1 MKKLLYVVFILLIF
15 GSSCSQNTNDIPQS
29 DNLSL
34 QILHFNDI
42 HSSESFNIEITAA
55 DNNTAAASAGGW
67 PRFIQA
73 VSSTETSPYKEI
85 IFAGDVFQQGYPLFT
100 YTNGRYDY
108 DMLCRVSPTII
119 TLGNHELYETDT
131 GVLSSFFD
139 YIIQGKNNCYFDI
152 VLANVKFDNET
163 IQNEIKPYIIK
174 EYGQN
179 KAAYFGLTTNDTG
192 MNNIKGM
199 QIYDPYETAKDI
211 INQLKSEGINKI
223 IAVTHLGIE
232 QDKKLAEMFPDID
245 LVVGGHTHTILGEYS
260 ALNIKSYDAN
270 YPVKVNNSS
279 SYIVTAG
286 YQGLILGN
294 INISFNKD
302 GQISLNE
309 SKPKMLLNPFDNS
322 SLNDEISRY
331 DSFLLIE
338 ENTEA
343 LTEIENIYSSISLD
357 MNKPVGETLDNLY
370 TLKANPDYDY
380 NDHYASS
387 LGSVLSKA
395 LYTAAQTLNYKVD
408 AAFINTGALRVNIPK
423 GTITYGL
430 INQAAP
436 YANDLYIVEIYGKDI
451 ITYAE
456 TYISELVTLNNIN
469 SFPCM
474 YGTSFKYDAANLK
487 LTEKKIL
494 VNNQL
499 KDIDENKIYNIVISS
514 YLYENT
520 DVFKNNALSA
530 EKLNMKDK
538 EVYTD
543 YIIKNS
549 PLQTM
554 IDPVIIYK

>member
-1 MKKLLYVVFILLIF
+1 MKKLLYAVFILLIF
-15 GSSCSQNTNDIPQS
+15 GCSCSQNSNDIPQS
-29 DNLSL
+29 DNFSL

-55 DNNTAAASAGGW
+55 DTNTAASAGGW

-119 TLGNHELYETDT
+119 TLGNHELYETYT

-139 YIIQGKNNCYFDI
+139 YIIQGKNNCSFDI

-179 KAAYFGLTTNDTG
+179 KAAYFGLTTNETG

-199 QIYDPYETAKDI
+199 QIYDPYETAKEI
-211 INQLKSEGINKI
+211 ISQLKNAGINKI

-245 LVVGGHTHTILGEYS
+245 LIVGGHTHTVLGDYS
-260 ALNIKSYDAN
+260 ALNIKSYDKN
-270 YPVKVNNSS
+270 YPVKVNNGL

-294 INISFNKD
+294 INVSFNKD

-338 ENTEA
+338 ENTDA

-357 MNKPVGETLDNLY
+357 MNKPVGETLDTLY

-387 LGSVLSKA
+387 LGSVLSKS

-408 AAFINTGALRVNIPK
+408 AAFINTGSLRVNIPK

-436 YANDLYIVEIYGKDI
+436 YANDLYFVEIYGKDI

>member
-1 MKKLLYVVFILLIF
+1 MKKLLYAVFILLIF
-15 GSSCSQNTNDIPQS
+15 GCSCSQNSNDIPQS
-29 DNLSL
+29 DNFSL

-55 DNNTAAASAGGW
+55 DTNTAASAGGW

-131 GVLSSFFD
+131 GVLNSFFD
-139 YIIQGKNNCYFDI
+139 YIIQGKNNCSFDI

-179 KAAYFGLTTNDTG
+179 KAAYFGLTTNETG

-199 QIYDPYETAKDI
+199 QIYDPYETAKEI
-211 INQLKSEGINKI
+211 IGQLKNAGINKI

-245 LVVGGHTHTILGEYS
+245 LIVGGHTHTVLGDYS
-260 ALNIKSYDAN
+260 ALNIKSYDKN
-270 YPVKVNNSS
+270 YPVKVNNGL

-294 INISFNKD
+294 INVSFNKD

-338 ENTEA
+338 ENTDA

-357 MNKPVGETLDNLY
+357 MNKPVGEALDTLY

-387 LGSVLSKA
+387 LGSVLSKS
-395 LYTAAQTLNYKVD
+395 LYKAAQTLNYKVD
-408 AAFINTGALRVNIPK
+408 AAFINTGSLRVNIPK

-436 YANDLYIVEIYGKDI
+436 YANDLYFVEIYGKDI

>member
-1 MKKLLYVVFILLIF
+1 MKKLLYAVFILLIF
-15 GSSCSQNTNDIPQS
+15 GCSCSQNSNDIPQS
-29 DNLSL
+29 DNFSL

-55 DNNTAAASAGGW
+55 DTNTAASAGGW

-131 GVLSSFFD
+131 GVLNSFFD
-139 YIIQGKNNCYFDI
+139 YIIQGKNNCSFDI

-179 KAAYFGLTTNDTG
+179 KAAYFGLTTNETG

-199 QIYDPYETAKDI
+199 QIYDPYETAKKI
-211 INQLKSEGINKI
+211 ISQLKNAGINKI

-245 LVVGGHTHTILGEYS
+245 LIVGGHTHTVLGDYS
-260 ALNIKSYDAN
+260 ALNIKSYDKN
-270 YPVKVNNSS
+270 YPVKVNNGL

-294 INISFNKD
+294 INVSFNKD

-338 ENTEA
+338 ENTDA

-357 MNKPVGETLDNLY
+357 MNKPVGETLDTLY

-387 LGSVLSKA
+387 LGSVLSKS

-408 AAFINTGALRVNIPK
+408 AAFINTGSLRVNIPK

-436 YANDLYIVEIYGKDI
+436 YANDLYFVEIYGKDI

>member
-1 MKKLLYVVFILLIF
+1 MKKLLYAVFILLIF
-15 GSSCSQNTNDIPQS
+15 GCSCSQNSNDIPQS
-29 DNLSL
+29 DNFSL

-55 DNNTAAASAGGW
+55 DTNTAASAGGW

-131 GVLSSFFD
+131 GVLNSFFD
-139 YIIQGKNNCYFDI
+139 YIIQGKNNCSFDI

-179 KAAYFGLTTNDTG
+179 KATYFGLTTNETG

-199 QIYDPYETAKDI
+199 QIYDPYETAKEI
-211 INQLKSEGINKI
+211 ISQLKNAGINKI

-245 LVVGGHTHTILGEYS
+245 LIVGGHTHTVLGDYS
-260 ALNIKSYDAN
+260 ALNIKSYDKN
-270 YPVKVNNSS
+270 YPVKVNNGL

-294 INISFNKD
+294 INVSFNKD

-338 ENTEA
+338 ENTDA

-357 MNKPVGETLDNLY
+357 MNKPVGETLDTLY

-387 LGSVLSKA
+387 LGSVLSKS

-408 AAFINTGALRVNIPK
+408 AAFINTGSLRVNIPK

-436 YANDLYIVEIYGKDI
+436 YANDLYFVEIYGKDI

>member
-15 GSSCSQNTNDIPQS
+15 GCSCSQNSNDIPQS
-29 DNLSL
+29 DNFSL

-55 DNNTAAASAGGW
+55 NNNTAASAGGW
-67 PRFIQA
+67 PGLIQA

-139 YIIQGKNNCYFDI
+139 YIIQGKKNCSFDI

-211 INQLKSEGINKI
+211 INQLKSAGINKI

-232 QDKKLAEMFPDID
+232 QDKKLTKMFPDID
-245 LVVGGHTHTILGEYS
+245 LIVGGHTHTVLGDYS
-260 ALNIKSYDAN
+260 ALNIKSYDKN
-270 YPVKVNNSS
+270 YPVKINNGS

-294 INISFNKD
+294 INVSFNKD

-331 DSFLLIE
+331 DNFLLIE

-357 MNKPVGETLDNLY
+357 MNKAAGETLDNLY
-370 TLKANPDYDY
+370 TLKANPDYNY

-387 LGSVLSKA
+387 LGSVLSKS

-408 AAFINTGALRVNIPK
+408 ATFINTGALRVNIPK

-436 YANDLYIVEIYGKDI
+436 YANDLYFVEIYGKDI

-499 KDIDENKIYNIVISS
+499 KDIDENIIYNIVISS

-520 DVFKNNALSA
+520 GVFKNNALSA

-549 PLQTM
+549 PIQTI
-554 IDPVIIYK
+554 IDPVIICK

>member
-1 MKKLLYVVFILLIF
+1 MKKLLYAVFILLIF
-15 GSSCSQNTNDIPQS
+15 GCSCSQNSNDIPQS
-29 DNLSL
+29 DNFSL

-55 DNNTAAASAGGW
+55 DTNTAASAGGW

-139 YIIQGKNNCYFDI
+139 YIIQGKNNCSFDI

-179 KAAYFGLTTNDTG
+179 KAAYFGLTTNETG

-199 QIYDPYETAKDI
+199 QIYDPYETAKEI
-211 INQLKSEGINKI
+211 ISQLKNAGINKI

-245 LVVGGHTHTILGEYS
+245 LIVGGHTHTVLGDYS
-260 ALNIKSYDAN
+260 ALNIKSYDKN
-270 YPVKVNNSS
+270 YPVKVNNGL

-294 INISFNKD
+294 INVSFNKD

-338 ENTEA
+338 ENTDA

-357 MNKPVGETLDNLY
+357 MNKPVGETLDTLY

-387 LGSVLSKA
+387 LGSVLSKS

-408 AAFINTGALRVNIPK
+408 AAFINTGSLRVNIPK
-423 GTITYGL
+423 GAITYGL

-436 YANDLYIVEIYGKDI
+436 YANDLYFVEIYGKDI

>member
-1 MKKLLYVVFILLIF
+1 MKKLLYAVFILLIF
-15 GSSCSQNTNDIPQS
+15 GCSCSQNSNDIPQS
-29 DNLSL
+29 DNFSL

-55 DNNTAAASAGGW
+55 DTNTAASAGGW

-139 YIIQGKNNCYFDI
+139 YIIQGKNNCSFDI

-179 KAAYFGLTTNDTG
+179 KAAYFGLTTNETG

-199 QIYDPYETAKDI
+199 QIYNPYETAKEI
-211 INQLKSEGINKI
+211 ISQLKNAGINKI

-245 LVVGGHTHTILGEYS
+245 LIVGGHTHTVLGDYS
-260 ALNIKSYDAN
+260 ALNIKSYDKN
-270 YPVKVNNSS
+270 YPVKVNNGL

-294 INISFNKD
+294 INVSFNKD

-338 ENTEA
+338 ENTDA

-357 MNKPVGETLDNLY
+357 MNKPVGETLDTLY

-387 LGSVLSKA
+387 LGSVLSKS
-395 LYTAAQTLNYKVD
+395 LYKAAQTLNYQVD
-408 AAFINTGALRVNIPK
+408 AAFINTGSLRVNIPK

-436 YANDLYIVEIYGKDI
+436 YANDLYFVEIYGKDI

>member
-1 MKKLLYVVFILLIF
+1 MKKLLYAVFILLIF
-15 GSSCSQNTNDIPQS
+15 GCSCSQNSNDIPQS
-29 DNLSL
+29 DNFSL

-55 DNNTAAASAGGW
+55 DTNTAASAGGW

-131 GVLSSFFD
+131 GVLNSFFD
-139 YIIQGKNNCYFDI
+139 YIIQGKNNCSFDI

-179 KAAYFGLTTNDTG
+179 KAAYFGLTTNETG

-199 QIYDPYETAKDI
+199 QIYDPYETAKEI
-211 INQLKSEGINKI
+211 IGQLKNAGINKI

-245 LVVGGHTHTILGEYS
+245 LIVGGHTHTVLGDYS
-260 ALNIKSYDAN
+260 ALNIKSYDKN
-270 YPVKVNNSS
+270 YPVKVNNGL

-294 INISFNKD
+294 INVSFNKD

-338 ENTEA
+338 ENTDA

-357 MNKPVGETLDNLY
+357 MNKPVGETLDTLY

-387 LGSVLSKA
+387 LGSVLSKS

-408 AAFINTGALRVNIPK
+408 AAFINTGSLRVNIPK

-436 YANDLYIVEIYGKDI
+436 YANDLYFVEIYGKDI

-499 KDIDENKIYNIVISS
+499 KDIDENKIYNIVFSS

>member
-1 MKKLLYVVFILLIF
+1 MKKLLYAVFILLIF
-15 GSSCSQNTNDIPQS
+15 GCSCSQNSNDIPQS
-29 DNLSL
+29 DNFSL

-55 DNNTAAASAGGW
+55 DTNTAASAGGW

-131 GVLSSFFD
+131 GVLNSFFD
-139 YIIQGKNNCYFDI
+139 YIIQGKNNCSFDI

-179 KAAYFGLTTNDTG
+179 KAAYFGLTTNETG

-199 QIYDPYETAKDI
+199 QIYDPYETAKEI
-211 INQLKSEGINKI
+211 ISQLKNAGINKI
-223 IAVTHLGIE
+223 ISVTHLGIE

-245 LVVGGHTHTILGEYS
+245 LIVGGHTHTVLGDYS
-260 ALNIKSYDAN
+260 ALNIKSYDKN
-270 YPVKVNNSS
+270 YPVKVNNGL

-286 YQGLILGN
+286 YQGIILGN
-294 INISFNKD
+294 INVSFNKD

-338 ENTEA
+338 ENTDA

-357 MNKPVGETLDNLY
+357 MNKPVGETLDTLY

-387 LGSVLSKA
+387 LGSVLSKS
-395 LYTAAQTLNYKVD
+395 LYKAAQTLNYKVD
-408 AAFINTGALRVNIPK
+408 AAFINTGSLRVNIPK

-436 YANDLYIVEIYGKDI
+436 YANDLYFVEIYGKDI

>member
-1 MKKLLYVVFILLIF
+1 MKKLLFTVSMLLIF
-15 GSSCSQNTNDIPQS
+15 GCSCSQNNNDIPQN
-29 DNLSL
+29 DNFSL

-42 HSSESFNIEITAA
+42 HSSETFNMQITAA

-85 IFAGDVFQQGYPLFT
+85 IFAGDIFQQGYPLFT

-139 YIIQGKNNCYFDI
+139 YIIQGKDNCSFDI

-174 EYGQN
+174 EYGNN

-211 INQLKSEGINKI
+211 INQLKSAGINKI

-245 LVVGGHTHTILGEYS
+245 LIIGGHTHTILGDYS
-260 ALNIKSYDAN
+260 ALNISSYDKN
-270 YPVKVNNSS
+270 YPVKVNNGS

-294 INISFNKD
+294 INISFNKE

-331 DSFLLIE
+331 ESFLLIE
-338 ENTEA
+338 ENSEA

-357 MNKPVGETLDNLY
+357 MNKPVGETLDTLY
-370 TLKANPDYDY
+370 TLKANPNYDY

-387 LGSVLSKA
+387 LGSVLSYA
-395 LYTAAQTLNYKVD
+395 LYTAAANLNYKVD
-408 AAFINTGALRVNIPK
+408 AAFINTGALRINIEK
-423 GTITYGL
+423 GTITYGI

-436 YANDLYIVEIYGKDI
+436 YANDLYVVKIYGKDI
-451 ITYAE
+451 ISYAE
-456 TYISELVTLNNIN
+456 TNISNFITLNNVN

-499 KDIDENKIYNIVISS
+499 TDIDENKIYNIVISS

-530 EKLNMKDK
+530 EKLNMTDK
-538 EVYTD
+538 EAYTD

-554 IDPVIIYK
+554 VDPVIIYK

>member
-15 GSSCSQNTNDIPQS
+15 GCSCSQNSNDIPQS
-29 DNLSL
+29 DNFSL

-55 DNNTAAASAGGW
+55 DTNTAASAGGW

-131 GVLSSFFD
+131 GILSSFFD

-245 LVVGGHTHTILGEYS
+245 LVVGGHTHTILGDYS

-270 YPVKVNNSS
+270 YPVKVNNGS

-387 LGSVLSKA
+387 LGSVLSKS

>member
-1 MKKLLYVVFILLIF
+1 MKKLLYTVFILLIF
-15 GSSCSQNTNDIPQS
+15 GCSCSQNSNDIPQS
-29 DNLSL
+29 DNFSL

-55 DNNTAAASAGGW
+55 DTNTAASAGGW

-131 GVLSSFFD
+131 GVLNSFFD
-139 YIIQGKNNCYFDI
+139 YIIQGKNNCSFDI

-179 KAAYFGLTTNDTG
+179 KAAYFGLTTNETG

-199 QIYDPYETAKDI
+199 QIYDPYETAKEI
-211 INQLKSEGINKI
+211 ISQLKNAGINKI

-245 LVVGGHTHTILGEYS
+245 LIVGGHTHTVLGDYS
-260 ALNIKSYDAN
+260 ALNIKSYDKN
-270 YPVKVNNSS
+270 YPVKVNNGL

-294 INISFNKD
+294 INVSFNKD

-338 ENTEA
+338 ENTDA

-357 MNKPVGETLDNLY
+357 MNKPVGETLDTLY

-387 LGSVLSKA
+387 LGSVLSKS

-408 AAFINTGALRVNIPK
+408 AAFINTGSLRVNIPK

-436 YANDLYIVEIYGKDI
+436 YANDLYFVEIYGKDI

>member
-1 MKKLLYVVFILLIF
+1 MKKLLYAVFILLIF
-15 GSSCSQNTNDIPQS
+15 GCSCSQNSNDIPQS
-29 DNLSL
+29 DNFSL

-55 DNNTAAASAGGW
+55 DTNTAASAGGW

-131 GVLSSFFD
+131 GVLNSFFD
-139 YIIQGKNNCYFDI
+139 YIIQGKNNCSFDI

-179 KAAYFGLTTNDTG
+179 KAAYFGLTTNETG

-199 QIYDPYETAKDI
+199 QIYDPYETAKEI
-211 INQLKSEGINKI
+211 ISQLKNAGINKI

-245 LVVGGHTHTILGEYS
+245 LIVGGHTHTVLGDYS
-260 ALNIKSYDAN
+260 ALNIKSYDKN
-270 YPVKVNNSS
+270 YPVKVNNGL

-286 YQGLILGN
+286 YQGIILGN
-294 INISFNKD
+294 INVSFNKD

-338 ENTEA
+338 ENTDA

-357 MNKPVGETLDNLY
+357 MNKPVGETLDTLY

-387 LGSVLSKA
+387 LGSVLSKS
-395 LYTAAQTLNYKVD
+395 LYKAAQTLNYKVD
-408 AAFINTGALRVNIPK
+408 AAFINTGSLRVNIPK

-436 YANDLYIVEIYGKDI
+436 YANDLYFVEIYGKDI

>member
-1 MKKLLYVVFILLIF
+1 MKKLLYAVFILLIF
-15 GSSCSQNTNDIPQS
+15 GCSCSQNSNDIPQS
-29 DNLSL
+29 DNFSL

-55 DNNTAAASAGGW
+55 DTNTAASAGGW

-131 GVLSSFFD
+131 GVLNSFFD
-139 YIIQGKNNCYFDI
+139 YIIQGKNNCSFDI

-179 KAAYFGLTTNDTG
+179 KAAYFGLTTNETG

-199 QIYDPYETAKDI
+199 QIYDPYETAKEI
-211 INQLKSEGINKI
+211 ISQLKNAGINKI

-245 LVVGGHTHTILGEYS
+245 LIVGGHTHTVLGDYS
-260 ALNIKSYDAN
+260 ALNIKSYDKN
-270 YPVKVNNSS
+270 YPVKVNNGL

-294 INISFNKD
+294 INVSFNKD

-338 ENTEA
+338 ENTDA

-357 MNKPVGETLDNLY
+357 MNKSVGETLDTLY

-387 LGSVLSKA
+387 LGSVLSKS

-408 AAFINTGALRVNIPK
+408 AAFINTGSLRVNIPK

-436 YANDLYIVEIYGKDI
+436 YANDLYFVEIYGKDI

>member
-1 MKKLLYVVFILLIF
+1 MKKLLYAVFILLIF
-15 GSSCSQNTNDIPQS
+15 GCSCSQNSNDIPQS
-29 DNLSL
+29 DNFSL

-55 DNNTAAASAGGW
+55 DTNTAASAGGW

-131 GVLSSFFD
+131 GVLNSFFD
-139 YIIQGKNNCYFDI
+139 YIIQGKNNCSFDI

-179 KAAYFGLTTNDTG
+179 KAAYFGLTTNETG

-199 QIYDPYETAKDI
+199 QIYDPYETAKEI
-211 INQLKSEGINKI
+211 IGQLKNAGINKI

-245 LVVGGHTHTILGEYS
+245 LIVGGHTHTVLGDYS
-260 ALNIKSYDAN
+260 ALNIKSYDKN
-270 YPVKVNNSS
+270 YPVKVNNGL

-294 INISFNKD
+294 INVSFNKD

-338 ENTEA
+338 ENTDA

-357 MNKPVGETLDNLY
+357 MNKPVGETLDTLY

-387 LGSVLSKA
+387 LGSVLSKS

-408 AAFINTGALRVNIPK
+408 AAFINTGSLRVNIPK

-436 YANDLYIVEIYGKDI
+436 YANDLYFVEIYGKDI

>member
-1 MKKLLYVVFILLIF
+1 MKKLLYAVFILLIF
-15 GSSCSQNTNDIPQS
+15 GCSCSQNSNDIPQS
-29 DNLSL
+29 DNFSL

-55 DNNTAAASAGGW
+55 DTNTAASAGGW

-131 GVLSSFFD
+131 GVLNSFFD
-139 YIIQGKNNCYFDI
+139 YIIQGKNNCSFDI

-179 KAAYFGLTTNDTG
+179 KAAYFGLTTNETG

-199 QIYDPYETAKDI
+199 QIYDPYETAKEI
-211 INQLKSEGINKI
+211 IGQLKNAGINKI

-245 LVVGGHTHTILGEYS
+245 LIVGGHTHTVLGDYS
-260 ALNIKSYDAN
+260 ALNIKSYDKN
-270 YPVKVNNSS
+270 YPVKVNNGL

-294 INISFNKD
+294 INVSFNKD

-338 ENTEA
+338 ENTDA

-357 MNKPVGETLDNLY
+357 MNKPVGETLDTLY

-387 LGSVLSKA
+387 LGSVLSKS
-395 LYTAAQTLNYKVD
+395 LYTAAQTLNYQVD
-408 AAFINTGALRVNIPK
+408 AAFINTGSLRVNIPK

-436 YANDLYIVEIYGKDI
+436 YANDLYFVEIYGKDI

>member
-1 MKKLLYVVFILLIF
+1 
-15 GSSCSQNTNDIPQS
+15 
-29 DNLSL
+29 
-34 QILHFNDI
+34 
-42 HSSESFNIEITAA
+42 
-55 DNNTAAASAGGW
+55 
-67 PRFIQA
+67 
-73 VSSTETSPYKEI
+73 
-85 IFAGDVFQQGYPLFT
+85 
-100 YTNGRYDY
+100 
-108 DMLCRVSPTII
+108 MLCRVSPTII

-131 GVLSSFFD
+131 GVLNSFFD
-139 YIIQGKNNCYFDI
+139 YIIQGKNNCSFDI

-179 KAAYFGLTTNDTG
+179 KAAYFGLTTNETG

-199 QIYDPYETAKDI
+199 QIYDPYETAKEI
-211 INQLKSEGINKI
+211 IGQLKNAGINKI

-245 LVVGGHTHTILGEYS
+245 LIVGGHTHTVLGDYS
-260 ALNIKSYDAN
+260 ALNIKSYYKN
-270 YPVKVNNSS
+270 YPVKVNNGL

-294 INISFNKD
+294 INVSFNKD

-338 ENTEA
+338 ENTDA

-408 AAFINTGALRVNIPK
+408 AAFINTGSLRVNIPK

-436 YANDLYIVEIYGKDI
+436 YANDLYFVEIYGKDI

>member
-1 MKKLLYVVFILLIF
+1 MKKLLYAVFILLIF
-15 GSSCSQNTNDIPQS
+15 GCSCSQNSNDIPQS
-29 DNLSL
+29 DNFSL

-55 DNNTAAASAGGW
+55 DTNTAASAGGW

-131 GVLSSFFD
+131 GVLNSFFD
-139 YIIQGKNNCYFDI
+139 YIIQGKNNCSFDI

-179 KAAYFGLTTNDTG
+179 KAAYFGLTTNETG

-199 QIYDPYETAKDI
+199 QIYDPYETAKEI
-211 INQLKSEGINKI
+211 ISQLKNAGINKI

-245 LVVGGHTHTILGEYS
+245 LIVGGHTHTVLGDYS
-260 ALNIKSYDAN
+260 ALNIKSYDKN
-270 YPVKVNNSS
+270 YPVKVNNGL

-294 INISFNKD
+294 INVSFNKD

-338 ENTEA
+338 ENTDA

-357 MNKPVGETLDNLY
+357 MNKPVGETLDTLY

-387 LGSVLSKA
+387 LGSVLSKS
-395 LYTAAQTLNYKVD
+395 LYKAAQTLNYKVD
-408 AAFINTGALRVNIPK
+408 AAFINTGSLRVNIPK

-436 YANDLYIVEIYGKDI
+436 YANDLYFVEIYGKNI

>member
-1 MKKLLYVVFILLIF
+1 MKKLLYTVFILLIF
-15 GSSCSQNTNDIPQS
+15 GCSCSQNSNDIPQS
-29 DNLSL
+29 DNFSL

-55 DNNTAAASAGGW
+55 DTNTAASAGGW

-131 GVLSSFFD
+131 GVLNSFFD
-139 YIIQGKNNCYFDI
+139 YIIQGKNNCSFDI

-179 KAAYFGLTTNDTG
+179 KAAYFGLTTNETG

-199 QIYDPYETAKDI
+199 QIYDPYETAKEI
-211 INQLKSEGINKI
+211 ISQLKNAGINKI

-245 LVVGGHTHTILGEYS
+245 LIVGGHTHTVLGDYS
-260 ALNIKSYDAN
+260 ALNIKSYDKN
-270 YPVKVNNSS
+270 YPVKVNNGL

-294 INISFNKD
+294 INVSFNKD

-338 ENTEA
+338 ENTDA

-357 MNKPVGETLDNLY
+357 MNKPVGETLDTLY

-387 LGSVLSKA
+387 LGSVLSKS

-408 AAFINTGALRVNIPK
+408 AAFINTGSLRVNIPK

-436 YANDLYIVEIYGKDI
+436 YANDLYFVEIYGKDI

-549 PLQTM
+549 PLQTI

>member
-15 GSSCSQNTNDIPQS
+15 GCSCSQNSNDIPQS
-29 DNLSL
+29 DNFSL

-55 DNNTAAASAGGW
+55 DNNTAASAGGW
-67 PRFIQA
+67 PGLIQA

-131 GVLSSFFD
+131 GVLNSFFD
-139 YIIQGKNNCYFDI
+139 YIIQGKNNCSFDI

-211 INQLKSEGINKI
+211 INQLKSAGINKI

-232 QDKKLAEMFPDID
+232 QDKKLTKMFPDID
-245 LVVGGHTHTILGEYS
+245 LIVGGHTHTVLGDYS
-260 ALNIKSYDAN
+260 ALNIKSYDKN
-270 YPVKVNNSS
+270 YPVKINNGS

-294 INISFNKD
+294 INVSFNKD

-331 DSFLLIE
+331 DNFLLIE

-357 MNKPVGETLDNLY
+357 MNKAAGETLDNLY
-370 TLKANPDYDY
+370 TLKANPDYNY

-387 LGSVLSKA
+387 LGSVLSKS

-436 YANDLYIVEIYGKDI
+436 YANDLYFVEIYGKDI

-499 KDIDENKIYNIVISS
+499 KDIDKNKIYNIVISS

-520 DVFKNNALSA
+520 GVFKNNALSA

-543 YIIKNS
+543 YITKNS
-549 PLQTM
+549 PIQTI

>member
-1 MKKLLYVVFILLIF
+1 MKKLLYAVFILLIF
-15 GSSCSQNTNDIPQS
+15 GCSCSQNSNDIPQS
-29 DNLSL
+29 DNFSL

-55 DNNTAAASAGGW
+55 DTNTAASAGGW

-131 GVLSSFFD
+131 GVLNSFFD
-139 YIIQGKNNCYFDI
+139 YIIQGKNNCSFDI

-174 EYGQN
+174 KYGQN
-179 KAAYFGLTTNDTG
+179 KAAYFGLTTNETG

-199 QIYDPYETAKDI
+199 QIYDPYETAKEI
-211 INQLKSEGINKI
+211 ISQLKNAGINKI

-245 LVVGGHTHTILGEYS
+245 LIVGGHTHTVLGDYS
-260 ALNIKSYDAN
+260 ALNIKSYDKN
-270 YPVKVNNSS
+270 YPVKVNNGL

-294 INISFNKD
+294 INVSFNKD

-338 ENTEA
+338 ENTDA

-357 MNKPVGETLDNLY
+357 MNKPVGETLDTLY

-387 LGSVLSKA
+387 LGSVLSKS
-395 LYTAAQTLNYKVD
+395 LYKAAQTLNYKVD
-408 AAFINTGALRVNIPK
+408 AAFINTGSLRVNIPK

-436 YANDLYIVEIYGKDI
+436 YANDLYFVEIYGKDI

>member
-1 MKKLLYVVFILLIF
+1 MKKLLYTVFILLIF
-15 GSSCSQNTNDIPQS
+15 GCSCSQNSNDIVHN

-42 HSSESFNIEITAA
+42 HSSETFNMQITAA
-55 DNNTAAASAGGW
+55 DTNTAASAGGW

-73 VSSTETSPYKEI
+73 ISSTDASPYKEI
-85 IFAGDVFQQGYPLFT
+85 IFAGDIFQQGYPLFT

-131 GVLSSFFD
+131 GVLNSFFD
-139 YIIQGKNNCYFDI
+139 YIIQGKNNCSFDI

-163 IQNEIKPYIIK
+163 IQNSIKPYIIK
-174 EYGQN
+174 QYGNQSI
-179 KAAYFGLTTNDTG
+179 AYFGVTTAESGFNNITG
-192 MNNIKGM
+192 MKVS
-199 QIYDPYETAKDI
+199 DPFETAGKI
-211 INQLKSEGINKI
+211 ISEIKARGINKI
-223 IAVTHLGIE
+223 IAVTHLGFE
-232 QDKKLAEMFPDID
+232 EDKKLALLYPDID
-245 LVVGGHTHTILGEYS
+245 LIIGGHSHTIQGDFS
-260 ALNIKSYDAN
+260 DIGVSSYEKN
-270 YPVKVNNSS
+270 YPFKPDNTST
-279 SYIVTAG
+279 YIVTAG

-294 INISFNKD
+294 INLSFNQE
-302 GQISLNE
+302 GNASLISA
-309 SKPKMLLNPFDNS
+309 SPKMLINPLDNDTLNNK
-322 SLNDEISRY
+322 ISG
-331 DSFLLIE
+331 SKNVLLIN
-338 ENTEA
+338 ENA
-343 LTEIENIYSSISLD
+343 AAATEIENIYSSISLD
-357 MNKPVGETLDNLY
+357 MNKPVGETLDTLY
-370 TLKANPDYDY
+370 TLKANPNYDY

-387 LGSVLSKA
+387 LGSVLSYA
-395 LYTAAQTLNYKVD
+395 LYTAAAKLNYKVD
-408 AAFINTGALRVNIPK
+408 AAFINTGALRINIPK

-436 YANDLYIVEIYGKDI
+436 FANDLYILEIYGKDI
-451 ITYAE
+451 ISYAE
-456 TYISELVTLNNIN
+456 TTISELVTSNYVN

-474 YGTSFKYDAANLK
+474 YGTSFKYDAANLI

-494 VNNQL
+494 INNQL
-499 KDIDENKIYNIVISS
+499 TDIDDNKIYKIIVSS

-530 EKLNMKDK
+530 VKLNMTDK

-554 IDPVIIYK
+554 IDKVIIYK

>member
-1 MKKLLYVVFILLIF
+1 MKKLLYAVFILLIF
-15 GSSCSQNTNDIPQS
+15 GCSCSQNSNDIPQS
-29 DNLSL
+29 DNFSL

-55 DNNTAAASAGGW
+55 DTNTAASAGGW

-131 GVLSSFFD
+131 GVLNSFFD
-139 YIIQGKNNCYFDI
+139 YIIQGKNNCSFDI

-179 KAAYFGLTTNDTG
+179 KAAYFGLTTNETG

-199 QIYDPYETAKDI
+199 QIYDPYETAKEI
-211 INQLKSEGINKI
+211 ISQLKNAGINKI

-245 LVVGGHTHTILGEYS
+245 LIVGGHTHTVLGDYS
-260 ALNIKSYDAN
+260 ALNIKSYDKN
-270 YPVKVNNSS
+270 YPVKVNNGL

-294 INISFNKD
+294 INVSFNKD

-338 ENTEA
+338 ENTDA

-357 MNKPVGETLDNLY
+357 MNKPVGETLDTLY

-387 LGSVLSKA
+387 LGSVLSKS
-395 LYTAAQTLNYKVD
+395 LYTAAQTLNYQVD
-408 AAFINTGALRVNIPK
+408 AAFINTGSLRVNIPK

-436 YANDLYIVEIYGKDI
+436 YANDLYFVEIYGKDI

>member
-1 MKKLLYVVFILLIF
+1 MKKLLYAVFILLIF
-15 GSSCSQNTNDIPQS
+15 GCSCSQNSNDIPQS
-29 DNLSL
+29 DNFSL

-55 DNNTAAASAGGW
+55 DTNTAASAGGW

-131 GVLSSFFD
+131 GVLNSFFD
-139 YIIQGKNNCYFDI
+139 YIIQGKNNCSFDI

-179 KAAYFGLTTNDTG
+179 KAAYFGLTTNETG

-199 QIYDPYETAKDI
+199 QIYDPYETAKEI
-211 INQLKSEGINKI
+211 ISQLKNAGINKI

-245 LVVGGHTHTILGEYS
+245 LIVGGHTHTVLGDYS
-260 ALNIKSYDAN
+260 ALNIKSYDKN
-270 YPVKVNNSS
+270 YPVKVNNGL

-294 INISFNKD
+294 INVSFNKD

-338 ENTEA
+338 ENTDA

-357 MNKPVGETLDNLY
+357 MNKPVGETLDTLY

-387 LGSVLSKA
+387 LGSVLSKS

-408 AAFINTGALRVNIPK
+408 AAFINTGSLRVNIPK

-436 YANDLYIVEIYGKDI
+436 YANDLYFVEIYGKDI

-456 TYISELVTLNNIN
+456 TYVSELVTLNNIN

>member
-1 MKKLLYVVFILLIF
+1 MKKLLFTISMLLIF
-15 GSSCSQNTNDIPQS
+15 GCSCSQNNNDIPQN
-29 DNLSL
+29 DNFSL

-42 HSSESFNIEITAA
+42 HSSETFNMQITAA

-85 IFAGDVFQQGYPLFT
+85 IFAGDIFQQGYPLFT

-139 YIIQGKNNCYFDI
+139 YIIQGKDNCSFDI

-163 IQNEIKPYIIK
+163 IQSEIKPYIIK
-174 EYGQN
+174 EYGNN

-211 INQLKSEGINKI
+211 INQLKSAGINKI

-245 LVVGGHTHTILGEYS
+245 LIIGGHTHTILGDYS
-260 ALNIKSYDAN
+260 ALNISSYDKN
-270 YPVKVNNSS
+270 YPVKVNNGS

-294 INISFNKD
+294 INISFNKE

-309 SKPKMLLNPFDNS
+309 SKPEMLLNPFDNS

-338 ENTEA
+338 ENSEA

-357 MNKPVGETLDNLY
+357 MNKPVGETLDTLY
-370 TLKANPDYDY
+370 TLKANPNYDY

-387 LGSVLSKA
+387 LGSVLSYA
-395 LYTAAQTLNYKVD
+395 LYTAAANLNYKVD
-408 AAFINTGALRVNIPK
+408 AAFINTGALRINIEK
-423 GTITYGL
+423 GTITYGI

-436 YANDLYIVEIYGKDI
+436 YANDLYIVKIYGKDI
-451 ITYAE
+451 ISYAE
-456 TYISELVTLNNIN
+456 TNISNFITLNNVN

-499 KDIDENKIYNIVISS
+499 TDIDENKIYNIVISS

-530 EKLNMKDK
+530 EKLNMTDK
-538 EVYTD
+538 EAYTD

-549 PLQTM
+549 PLQTI

>member
-15 GSSCSQNTNDIPQS
+15 GCSCSQNSNDIPQS
-29 DNLSL
+29 DNFSL

-55 DNNTAAASAGGW
+55 NNNTAASAGGW
-67 PRFIQA
+67 PGLIQA

-139 YIIQGKNNCYFDI
+139 YIIQGKKNCSFDI

-211 INQLKSEGINKI
+211 INQLKSAGINKI

-232 QDKKLAEMFPDID
+232 QDKKLTKMFPDID
-245 LVVGGHTHTILGEYS
+245 LIVGGHTHTVLGDYS
-260 ALNIKSYDAN
+260 ALNIKSYDKN
-270 YPVKVNNSS
+270 YPVKINNGS

-294 INISFNKD
+294 INVSFNKD

-309 SKPKMLLNPFDNS
+309 SKPKMLLNPFDDS

-331 DSFLLIE
+331 DNFLLIE

-357 MNKPVGETLDNLY
+357 MNKAAGETLDNLY
-370 TLKANPDYDY
+370 TLKANPDYNY

-387 LGSVLSKA
+387 LGSVLSKS

-408 AAFINTGALRVNIPK
+408 ATFINTGALRVNIPK

-436 YANDLYIVEIYGKDI
+436 YANDLYFVEIYGKDI

-499 KDIDENKIYNIVISS
+499 KDIDENIIYNIVISS

-520 DVFKNNALSA
+520 GVFKNNALSA

-549 PLQTM
+549 PIQTI
-554 IDPVIIYK
+554 IDPVIICK

>member
-15 GSSCSQNTNDIPQS
+15 GCSCSQNSNDIPQS
-29 DNLSL
+29 DNFSL

-55 DNNTAAASAGGW
+55 NNNTAASAGGW
-67 PRFIQA
+67 PGLIQA

-139 YIIQGKNNCYFDI
+139 YIIQGKKNCSFDI

-211 INQLKSEGINKI
+211 INQLKSAGINKI

-232 QDKKLAEMFPDID
+232 QDKKLTKMFPDID
-245 LVVGGHTHTILGEYS
+245 LIVGGHTHTVLGDYS
-260 ALNIKSYDAN
+260 ALNIKSYDKN
-270 YPVKVNNSS
+270 YPVKINNGS

-294 INISFNKD
+294 INVSFNKD

-309 SKPKMLLNPFDNS
+309 SKPKMLLNPFDDS

-331 DSFLLIE
+331 DNFLLIE

-357 MNKPVGETLDNLY
+357 MNKAAGETLDNLY
-370 TLKANPDYDY
+370 TLKANPDYNY

-387 LGSVLSKA
+387 LGSVLSKS

-436 YANDLYIVEIYGKDI
+436 YANDLYFVEIYGKDI

-499 KDIDENKIYNIVISS
+499 KDIDENIIYNIVISS

-520 DVFKNNALSA
+520 GVFKNNALSA

-549 PLQTM
+549 PIQTI
-554 IDPVIIYK
+554 IDPVIICK

>member
-1 MKKLLYVVFILLIF
+1 MKKLLYAVFILLIF
-15 GSSCSQNTNDIPQS
+15 GCSCSQNSNDIPQS
-29 DNLSL
+29 DNFSL

-55 DNNTAAASAGGW
+55 DTNTAASAGGW

-131 GVLSSFFD
+131 GVLNSFFD
-139 YIIQGKNNCYFDI
+139 YIIQGKNNCSFDI

-174 EYGQN
+174 EYGHN
-179 KAAYFGLTTNDTG
+179 KAAYFGLTTNETG

-199 QIYDPYETAKDI
+199 QIYDPYETAKEI
-211 INQLKSEGINKI
+211 ISQLKNAGINKI

-245 LVVGGHTHTILGEYS
+245 LIVGGHTHTVLGDYS
-260 ALNIKSYDAN
+260 ALNIKSYDKN
-270 YPVKVNNSS
+270 YPVKVNNGL

-294 INISFNKD
+294 INVSFNKD

-338 ENTEA
+338 ENTDA

-357 MNKPVGETLDNLY
+357 MNKPVGETLDTLY
-370 TLKANPDYDY
+370 TLKTNPDYDY

-387 LGSVLSKA
+387 LGSVLSKS
-395 LYTAAQTLNYKVD
+395 LYTAAQTLNYQVD
-408 AAFINTGALRVNIPK
+408 AAFINTGSLRVNIPK

-436 YANDLYIVEIYGKDI
+436 YANDLYFVEIYGKDI

>member
-1 MKKLLYVVFILLIF
+1 MKKLLYAVFILLIF
-15 GSSCSQNTNDIPQS
+15 GCSCSQNSNDIPQS
-29 DNLSL
+29 DNFSL

-55 DNNTAAASAGGW
+55 DTNTAASAGGW

-131 GVLSSFFD
+131 GVLNSFFD
-139 YIIQGKNNCYFDI
+139 YIIQGKNNCSFDI

-179 KAAYFGLTTNDTG
+179 KAAYFGLTTNETG

-199 QIYDPYETAKDI
+199 QIYDPYETAKEI
-211 INQLKSEGINKI
+211 ISQLKNAGINKI

-245 LVVGGHTHTILGEYS
+245 LIVGGHTHTVLGDYS
-260 ALNIKSYDAN
+260 ALNIKSYDKN
-270 YPVKVNNSS
+270 YPVKVNNGL

-294 INISFNKD
+294 INVSFNKD

-338 ENTEA
+338 ENTDA

-357 MNKPVGETLDNLY
+357 MNKPVGETLDTLY

-387 LGSVLSKA
+387 LGSVLSKS
-395 LYTAAQTLNYKVD
+395 LYKAAQTLNYKVD
-408 AAFINTGALRVNIPK
+408 AAFINTGSLRVNIPK

-436 YANDLYIVEIYGKDI
+436 YANDLYFVEIYGKDI

>member
-1 MKKLLYVVFILLIF
+1 MKKLLYAVFILLIF
-15 GSSCSQNTNDIPQS
+15 GCSCSQNSNDIPQS
-29 DNLSL
+29 DNFSL

-55 DNNTAAASAGGW
+55 DTNTAASAGGW

-131 GVLSSFFD
+131 GVLNSFFD
-139 YIIQGKNNCYFDI
+139 YIIQGKNNCSFDI

-179 KAAYFGLTTNDTG
+179 KAAYFGLTTNETG

-199 QIYDPYETAKDI
+199 QIYDPYETAKEI
-211 INQLKSEGINKI
+211 ISQLKNAGINKI

-245 LVVGGHTHTILGEYS
+245 LIVGGHTHTVLGDYS
-260 ALNIKSYDAN
+260 ALNIKSYDKN
-270 YPVKVNNSS
+270 YPVKVNNGL

-294 INISFNKD
+294 INVSFNKD

-331 DSFLLIE
+331 DNFLLIE

-357 MNKPVGETLDNLY
+357 MNKAAGETLDNLY
-370 TLKANPDYDY
+370 TLKANPDYNY

-387 LGSVLSKA
+387 LGSVLSKS

-436 YANDLYIVEIYGKDI
+436 YANDLYFVEIYGKNI

-520 DVFKNNALSA
+520 GVFKNNALSA

-549 PLQTM
+549 PIQTI

>member
-15 GSSCSQNTNDIPQS
+15 GCSCSQNSNDIPQS
-29 DNLSL
+29 DNFSL

-55 DNNTAAASAGGW
+55 NNNTAASAGGW

-131 GVLSSFFD
+131 GVLNSFFD
-139 YIIQGKNNCYFDI
+139 YIIQGKKNCSFDI

-211 INQLKSEGINKI
+211 INQLKSAGINKI

-232 QDKKLAEMFPDID
+232 QDKKLTKMFPDID
-245 LVVGGHTHTILGEYS
+245 LIVGGHTHTVLGDYS
-260 ALNIKSYDAN
+260 ALNIKSYDKN
-270 YPVKVNNSS
+270 YPVKINNGS

-294 INISFNKD
+294 INVSFNKD

-331 DSFLLIE
+331 DNFLLIE

-357 MNKPVGETLDNLY
+357 MNKAAGETLDNLY
-370 TLKANPDYDY
+370 TLKANPDYNY

-387 LGSVLSKA
+387 LGSVLSKS

-436 YANDLYIVEIYGKDI
+436 YANDLYFVEIYGKDI

-474 YGTSFKYDAANLK
+474 YGTSFKYDAGNLK

-520 DVFKNNALSA
+520 GVFKNNALSA

-549 PLQTM
+549 PIQTI

>member
-1 MKKLLYVVFILLIF
+1 MKKLLYAVFILLIF
-15 GSSCSQNTNDIPQS
+15 GCSCSQNSNDIPQS
-29 DNLSL
+29 DNFSL

-42 HSSESFNIEITAA
+42 HSTESFNIEITAA
-55 DNNTAAASAGGW
+55 DTNTAASAGGW

-131 GVLSSFFD
+131 GVLNSFFD
-139 YIIQGKNNCYFDI
+139 YIIQGKNNCSFDI

-179 KAAYFGLTTNDTG
+179 KAAYFGLTTNETG

-199 QIYDPYETAKDI
+199 QIYDPYETAKEI
-211 INQLKSEGINKI
+211 ISQLKNAGINKI

-245 LVVGGHTHTILGEYS
+245 LIVGGHTHTVLGDYS
-260 ALNIKSYDAN
+260 ALNIKSYDKN
-270 YPVKVNNSS
+270 YPVKVNNGL

-294 INISFNKD
+294 INVSFNKD

-338 ENTEA
+338 ENTDA

-357 MNKPVGETLDNLY
+357 MNKPVGETLDTLY

-387 LGSVLSKA
+387 LGSVLSKS
-395 LYTAAQTLNYKVD
+395 LYKAAQTLNYKVD
-408 AAFINTGALRVNIPK
+408 AAFINTGSLRVNIPK

-436 YANDLYIVEIYGKDI
+436 YANDLYFVEIYGKDI

>member
-1 MKKLLYVVFILLIF
+1 MKKLLYAVFILLIF
-15 GSSCSQNTNDIPQS
+15 GCSCSQNSNDIPQS
-29 DNLSL
+29 DNFSL

-55 DNNTAAASAGGW
+55 DTNTAASAGGW

-131 GVLSSFFD
+131 GVLNSFFD
-139 YIIQGKNNCYFDI
+139 YIIQGKNNCSFDI

-179 KAAYFGLTTNDTG
+179 KAAYFGLTTNETG

-199 QIYDPYETAKDI
+199 QIYDPYETAKEI
-211 INQLKSEGINKI
+211 IGQLKNAGINKI

-245 LVVGGHTHTILGEYS
+245 LIVGGHTHTVLGDYS
-260 ALNIKSYDAN
+260 ALNIKSYDKN
-270 YPVKVNNSS
+270 YPVKVNNGL

-294 INISFNKD
+294 INVSFNKD

-338 ENTEA
+338 ENTDA
-343 LTEIENIYSSISLD
+343 LTEIENIYSSISLN
-357 MNKPVGETLDNLY
+357 MNKPVGETLDTLY

-387 LGSVLSKA
+387 LGSVLSKS

-408 AAFINTGALRVNIPK
+408 AAFINTGSLRVNIPK

-436 YANDLYIVEIYGKDI
+436 YANDLYFVEIYGKDI

-456 TYISELVTLNNIN
+456 TYVSELVTLNNIN

-474 YGTSFKYDAANLK
+474 YGTSFKYDAANSK

>member
-15 GSSCSQNTNDIPQS
+15 GCSCSQNSNDIPQS
-29 DNLSL
+29 DNFSL

-73 VSSTETSPYKEI
+73 VSSIETSPYKEI

-108 DMLCRVSPTII
+108 DMLCRVTPTII

-131 GVLSSFFD
+131 GVLNSFFD
-139 YIIQGKNNCYFDI
+139 YIIQGKNNCSFDI

-179 KAAYFGLTTNDTG
+179 KAAYFGLTTNETG

-199 QIYDPYETAKDI
+199 QIYDPYETAKEI
-211 INQLKSEGINKI
+211 ISQLKNAGINKI

-245 LVVGGHTHTILGEYS
+245 LIVGGHTHTVLGDYS
-260 ALNIKSYDAN
+260 ALNIKSYDKN
-270 YPVKVNNSS
+270 YPVKVNNGL

-294 INISFNKD
+294 INVSFNKD

-338 ENTEA
+338 ENTDA

-357 MNKPVGETLDNLY
+357 MNKPVGETLDTLY

-387 LGSVLSKA
+387 LGSVLSKS

-408 AAFINTGALRVNIPK
+408 AAFINTGSLRVNIPK

-436 YANDLYIVEIYGKDI
+436 YANDLYFVEIYGKDI

>member
-1 MKKLLYVVFILLIF
+1 MKKLLYAVFILLIF
-15 GSSCSQNTNDIPQS
+15 GCSCSQNSNDIPQS
-29 DNLSL
+29 DNFSL

-55 DNNTAAASAGGW
+55 DTNTAASAGGW

-108 DMLCRVSPTII
+108 DMLCRVTPTII

-139 YIIQGKNNCYFDI
+139 YIIQGKNNCSFDI

-179 KAAYFGLTTNDTG
+179 KAAYFGLTTNETG

-199 QIYDPYETAKDI
+199 QIYDPYETAKEI
-211 INQLKSEGINKI
+211 ISQLKNAGINKI

-245 LVVGGHTHTILGEYS
+245 LIVGGHTHTVLGDYS
-260 ALNIKSYDAN
+260 ALNIKSYDKN
-270 YPVKVNNSS
+270 YPVKVNNGL

-294 INISFNKD
+294 INVSFNKD

-338 ENTEA
+338 ENTDA

-357 MNKPVGETLDNLY
+357 MNKPVGETLDALY

-387 LGSVLSKA
+387 LGSVLSKS

-408 AAFINTGALRVNIPK
+408 AAFINTGSLRVNIPK

-436 YANDLYIVEIYGKDI
+436 YANDLYFVEIYGKDI

>member
-15 GSSCSQNTNDIPQS
+15 GCSCSQNSNDIPQS
-29 DNLSL
+29 DNFSL

-55 DNNTAAASAGGW
+55 DNNTAASAGGW
-67 PRFIQA
+67 PGLIQA

-139 YIIQGKNNCYFDI
+139 YIIQGKKNCSFDI

-211 INQLKSEGINKI
+211 INQLKSAGINKI

-232 QDKKLAEMFPDID
+232 QDKKLTKMFPDID
-245 LVVGGHTHTILGEYS
+245 LIVGGHTHTVLGDYS
-260 ALNIKSYDAN
+260 ALNIKSYDKN
-270 YPVKVNNSS
+270 YPVKINNGS

-294 INISFNKD
+294 INVSFNKD

-331 DSFLLIE
+331 DNFLLIE

-357 MNKPVGETLDNLY
+357 MNKAAGETLDNLY
-370 TLKANPDYDY
+370 TLKANPDYNY

-387 LGSVLSKA
+387 LGSVLSKS

-436 YANDLYIVEIYGKDI
+436 YANDLYFVEIYGKDI

-499 KDIDENKIYNIVISS
+499 KDIDENIIYNIVISS

-520 DVFKNNALSA
+520 GVFKNNALSA

-549 PLQTM
+549 PIQTI

>member
-1 MKKLLYVVFILLIF
+1 MKKLLYAVFILLIF
-15 GSSCSQNTNDIPQS
+15 GCSCSQNSNDIPQS
-29 DNLSL
+29 DNFSL

-55 DNNTAAASAGGW
+55 DTNTAASAGGW

-139 YIIQGKNNCYFDI
+139 YIIQGKNNCSFDI

-179 KAAYFGLTTNDTG
+179 KAAYFGLTTNETG

-199 QIYDPYETAKDI
+199 KIYDPYETAKEI
-211 INQLKSEGINKI
+211 ISQLKNAGINKI

-245 LVVGGHTHTILGEYS
+245 LIVGGHTHTVLGDYS
-260 ALNIKSYDAN
+260 ALNIKSYDKN
-270 YPVKVNNSS
+270 YPVKVNNGL

-294 INISFNKD
+294 INVSFNKD

-338 ENTEA
+338 ENTDA

-357 MNKPVGETLDNLY
+357 MNKPVGETLDTLY

-387 LGSVLSKA
+387 LGSVLSKS

-408 AAFINTGALRVNIPK
+408 AAFINTGSLRVNIPK

-456 TYISELVTLNNIN
+456 TYISELVTLNNVN

>member
-15 GSSCSQNTNDIPQS
+15 GCSCSQNSNDIPQS
-29 DNLSL
+29 DNFSL

-55 DNNTAAASAGGW
+55 NNNTAASAGGW
-67 PRFIQA
+67 PGLIQA

-139 YIIQGKNNCYFDI
+139 YIIQGKKNCSFDI

-211 INQLKSEGINKI
+211 INQLKSAGINKI

-232 QDKKLAEMFPDID
+232 QDKKLTKMFPDID
-245 LVVGGHTHTILGEYS
+245 LIVGGHTHTVLGDYS
-260 ALNIKSYDAN
+260 ALNIKSYDKN
-270 YPVKVNNSS
+270 YPVKINNGS

-294 INISFNKD
+294 INVSFNKD

-331 DSFLLIE
+331 DNFLLIE

-357 MNKPVGETLDNLY
+357 MNKAAGETLDNLY
-370 TLKANPDYDY
+370 TLKANPDYNY

-387 LGSVLSKA
+387 LGSVLSKS

-436 YANDLYIVEIYGKDI
+436 YANDLYFVEIYGKDI

-499 KDIDENKIYNIVISS
+499 KDIDENIIYNIVISS

-520 DVFKNNALSA
+520 GVFKNNALSA

-549 PLQTM
+549 PIQTI
-554 IDPVIIYK
+554 IDPVIICK